1 MACRQ
6 KPKDKPMEKSNTIIA
21 GCGRL
26 GASIAGKMVV
36 LEGMMLSLY
45 NLNTMLKILIQTLK
59 EKRIIKMV

>member
-1 MACRQ
+1 M
-6 KPKDKPMEKSNTIIA
+6 KKDYTIIA

>member
-1 MACRQ
+1 
-6 KPKDKPMEKSNTIIA
+6 MEKSNTIIA

-59 EKRIIKMV
+59 EKRIIKIA